1 MRELK
6 VFRVDHLG
14 YTWCQMCMW
23 KGNPG
28 KCDETFAADPDEH
41 LGYEDKCDGCEKPQK
56 EWHGQPWH
64 TNGHL
69 PVWPEGCIN
78 KHIEQWGEPLRRQGF
93 SEKNIYK
100 EWWAKHY
107 GIPHQEIERE
117 LKLQREAL
125 NPFHWPIAKEKA
137 DG

>member
-6 VFRVDHLG
+6 VFRCDHLG

-28 KCDETFAADPDEH
+28 KCDETFASVPDYH
-41 LGYEDKCDGCEKPQK
+41 LGYEDKCDGCEKPTEDWQDMACPS
-56 EWHGQPWH
+56 QIQ
-64 TNGHL
+64 
-69 PVWPEGCIN
+69 WPEGCIN
-78 KHIEQWGEPLRRQGF
+78 KFIEQWGEPLRRQGF

-100 EWWAKHY
+100 EWWKKHY
-107 GIPHQEIERE
+107 GEKNLDMRE
-117 LKLQREAL
+117 VINELR
-125 NPFHWPIAKEKA
+125 EKA